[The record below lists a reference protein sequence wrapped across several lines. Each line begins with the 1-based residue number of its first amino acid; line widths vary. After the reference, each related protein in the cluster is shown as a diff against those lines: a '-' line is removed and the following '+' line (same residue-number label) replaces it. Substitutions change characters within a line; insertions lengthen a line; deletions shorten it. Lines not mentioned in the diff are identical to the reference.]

1 MRWMGER
8 IQVTDTDVQERKIL
22 ARHLAICLAAVSGA
36 MILIW
41 PVAELPYGDDTAY
54 AQMALNLARTG
65 HLAYNGWESVVQILH
80 TYWGALAI
88 RVFGFSFLAVRLS
101 TIPYALGSV
110 ALCYLLVRRAG
121 LTARASLFVT
131 LLLGLSPLFLPVAVS
146 YMTDIPGVFFTF
158 ASLYSFARAEEI
170 AGEPKSYGW
179 LALGAAAG
187 LIGGTG
193 RQIVWLVPLVV
204 LPYLAWVRRRHW
216 WFRLSAEVAWVAV
229 LAGVNYTMA
238 WFRHQPYTVFQPSVF
253 SEMVSM
259 IEKPFQTAV
268 IAARLSLLLVLLI
281 LPAAIPLVF
290 RSAEDTWR
298 GPRGRKILVAALLLV
313 VLAAIAIHPSLASI
327 PWISSTLNWEG
338 INGSAPLPGR
348 PIVLIRPIRVL
359 AAVTVYFSV
368 CILAGELWNIRK
380 MGRRISELVLKP
392 SSSDFLLAAMSLFS
406 VVYFALVLVRG
417 ADFDIFD
424 RYLLPI
430 MPWAATVTLLWFAKD
445 NLRAEEIGRRA
456 APYAWALLGVLAFY
470 GIASTQDLWALAKAR
485 VEATG
490 KLEAAGVP
498 RTAIDAGFEYNAWTE
513 LMTSGHLNFYRVIN
527 PPDAY
532 RPGFSQTPSV
542 VPVYRLEYEPTP
554 ETAATKFGSV
564 PYSSLLPPFHKQVS
578 IDRVLPTATSAR

>member
-1 MRWMGER
+1 MHNSDSAS
-8 IQVTDTDVQERKIL
+8 QNTDTRNMWSCMVLVVTALIL
-22 ARHLAICLAAVSGA
+22 V
-36 MILIW
+36 W
-41 PVAELPYGDDTAY
+41 PFANIGYGDDVAY
-54 AQMALNLARTG
+54 AHLALILERTG
-65 HLAYNGWESVVQILH
+65 HLVYNGWESAFLISQVF
-80 TYWGALAI
+80 WGALFI
-88 RVFGFSFLAVRLS
+88 RVFGSSFVCLRLS
-101 TIPYALGSV
+101 TIPFALGAV
-110 ALCYLLVRRAG
+110 GLCYKLVRRAG
-121 LTARASLFVT
+121 LQPSSAVFVT
-131 LLLGLSPLFLPVAVS
+131 LLFGLCPLYLPVAVS
-146 YMTDIPGVFFTF
+146 FMTDIPGVFFTF

-216 WFRLSAEVAWVAV
+216 WFRLSAEAAWVAV

-253 SEMVSM
+253 SELILM

-281 LPAAIPLVF
+281 LPAAVPLVF
-290 RSAEDTWR
+290 RSAEETWR
-298 GPRGRKILVAALLLV
+298 GPRGRKMLVAALLLV

-348 PIVLIRPIRVL
+348 PIVLTRPIRAL

-368 CILAGELWNIRK
+368 CILAGELWNIRR
-380 MGRRISELVLKP
+380 MARRISELVLKP
-392 SSSDFLLAAMSLFS
+392 SSSEFLLAAMSLFS

-430 MPWAATVTLLWFAKD
+430 MPWAATVALLWFAKD
-445 NLRAEEIGRRA
+445 NLRAEETARRA
-456 APYAWALLGVLAFY
+456 APYAWVLLGVLAFY

-485 VEATG
+485 VEATRT
-490 KLEAAGVP
+490 LEAAGVP

-527 PPDAY
+527 PLGAY

-542 VPVYRLEYEPTP
+542 VPQYRLEYEPTP
-554 ETAATKFGSV
+554 ETPASKFGSV
-564 PYSSLLPPFHKQVS
+564 PYRSLLPPFHKQVS
-578 IDRVLPTATSAR
+578 IDRVVIPPKGNR